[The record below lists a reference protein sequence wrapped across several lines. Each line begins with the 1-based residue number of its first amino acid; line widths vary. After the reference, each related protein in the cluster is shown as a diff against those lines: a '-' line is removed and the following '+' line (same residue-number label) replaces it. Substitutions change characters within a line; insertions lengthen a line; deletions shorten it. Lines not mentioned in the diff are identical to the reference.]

1 MNVRLRLPLTPCRQC
16 QAQALLADAWGR
28 WASPA
33 FLVTDAVPGAR
44 ELVCVH
50 CAKRHP
56 DPSRLAPLT
65 AQGSGFVP
73 EAGAPLSEPEL
84 FDLLCDLGA
93 VQVEETDALSR
104 GDVGGGLW

>member
-1 MNVRLRLPLTPCRQC
+1 M
-16 QAQALLADAWGR
+16 
-28 WASPA
+28 
-33 FLVTDAVPGAR
+33 
-44 ELVCVH
+44 CVH
-50 CAKRHP
+50 CAKRCP
-56 DPSRLAPLT
+56 DASGLAPLT

-73 EAGAPLSEPEL
+73 GSGTPLSESEL